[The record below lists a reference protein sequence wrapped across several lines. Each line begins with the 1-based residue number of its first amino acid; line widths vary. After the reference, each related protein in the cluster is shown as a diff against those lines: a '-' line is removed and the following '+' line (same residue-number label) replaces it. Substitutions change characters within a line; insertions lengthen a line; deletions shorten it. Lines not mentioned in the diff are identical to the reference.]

1 MIKLSDK
8 KGTNKAEFNP
18 SCTYFINKYN
28 STSVPLEITLC
39 DAKGKQVRVLE
50 DNNSLKNLVAR
61 TDIPR
66 KEFFTCKNDAGDML
80 NGYMIKP
87 LDFDASRRYPV
98 VMVQY
103 SGPGSQLVL
112 DKWDVN
118 WEQYLVSRGF
128 IVACVDG
135 RGTGARGN
143 AFKTV
148 RIHEVMEN

>member
-1 MIKLSDK
+1 
-8 KGTNKAEFNP
+8 
-18 SCTYFINKYN
+18 
-28 STSVPLEITLC
+28 
-39 DAKGKQVRVLE
+39 
-50 DNNSLKNLVAR
+50 
-61 TDIPR
+61 
-66 KEFFTCKNDAGDML
+66 ML

-143 AFKTV
+143 AFKTCV
-148 RIHEVMEN
+148 YMKLGELETQDQVSAARYMASLPYVDGKNIGIWGWSYGGYETLMAMSLSLSLIHI